1 MKIDRLLG
9 IVIYLLNHD
18 IVNAGALAEKFEVS
32 PRTIQ
37 RDMTAL
43 NLAGIPVTSV
53 HGSNGGYGIMDSFK
67 LEKQITDKNDYI
79 NIVTA
84 LKGMRSA
91 YDDKKL
97 SETLEKLLSVS
108 GGKQQADADVKLDFS
123 VSREGRYIDDYLK
136 IIQKAIN
143 EKHIIKFEYTDSM
156 GKKTLQ
162 SAEPITTLY
171 KWYAWYLFAYSR
183 SKNDYRMFKIV
194 RMRNPEISEKIFSD
208 KYQDIDKLLAEHG
221 EHDVRRYLN
230 VKLLCKS
237 SIRISAEEYFPNG
250 NITELENGEFILDFT
265 APEGERGWMGILLT
279 YGSKIKILEPK
290 ELKEAF
296 IKKAEEIIK
305 TYG

>member
-18 IVNAGALAEKFEVS
+18 IVNAGVLAEKFEVS

-37 RDMTAL
+37 RDMTVL

-67 LEKQITDKNDYI
+67 LKKQITDKNDYI

-84 LKGMRSA
+84 LKGMCSA
-91 YDDKKL
+91 YDNKKL

-108 GGKQQADADVKLDFS
+108 GRKQQTDADVKLDFS

-136 IIQKAIN
+136 IVQKAIN
-143 EKHIIKFEYTDSM
+143 EKHIIKFEYTDSV

-162 SAEPITTLY
+162 SAEPITALY
-171 KWYAWYLFAYSR
+171 KWYSWYLFAYSL
-183 SKNDYRMFKIV
+183 SKNDYRMFKIA
-194 RMRNPEISEKIFSD
+194 RMRNPEISEKFFPD
-208 KYQDIDKLLAEHG
+208 KYQDIDKLLAEH
-221 EHDVRRYLN
+221 EKHDVRRYLN

-250 NITELENGEFILDFT
+250 NIAELENGDFILDFT

-279 YGSKIKILEPK
+279 YGSKIKILEPRD
-290 ELKEAF
+290 LKEAF
-296 IKKAEEIIK
+296 IKKAEEIIE
-305 TYG
+305 TYR